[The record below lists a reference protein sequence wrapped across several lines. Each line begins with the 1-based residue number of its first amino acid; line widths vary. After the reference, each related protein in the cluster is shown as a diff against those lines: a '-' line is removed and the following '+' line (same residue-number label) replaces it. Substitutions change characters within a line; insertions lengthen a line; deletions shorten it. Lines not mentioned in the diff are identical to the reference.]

1 MRKYYP
7 YLRDSY
13 LVNTDLDRK
22 NQNFLSKISYFINQ
36 KQYVQITLL
45 DWQENPLKQIE
56 GELVSGSITKDGKS
70 SVRRT
75 CNFSCTVGG
84 GEYSVED
91 GKADFA
97 INKKIFVEFGIRNDT
112 DEYLEY
118 PILWFPQGV
127 FFISNVSITSS
138 TTSAVNISLTLKDK
152 MCMLNGEIGGSFTST
167 TILDTMDTQLP
178 NGMYVSEKVLV
189 YNLIQE
195 LVHHFGGEDLN
206 NIVIDDVPLRIQRVM
221 RWIGENPL
229 YMVEQKSTAGSEQ
242 ESLQNVSFD
251 VDFEALSDKD
261 PTDDI
266 TPTITAFVLNDDVG
280 YIYDDFVLTGE
291 LVAAPG
297 ENVCSVLD
305 QIKAVLGNY
314 EYYYDEFGVFH
325 FQEIKNYMN
334 TTQGKILLD
343 EMSKNQYIIEIA
355 NDKTSF
361 AFSDDA
367 NITSITVN
375 PQYGNIKN
383 DYIVQGLRKMTDS
396 DISYP
401 ITYHLVIDNK
411 PEPEWIYAPVS
422 EDKKEYQ
429 LLYGEYNY
437 ILIYEEEDSGLYK
450 AAVPVPY
457 ILDRSTDDD
466 FTLPAVGNFNIIYAE
481 IDREDNKDEK
491 FGEGV
496 DVENLLLSEIKC
508 EYTQEED
515 AEGKITFVPNEENNT
530 VMYYWDGAAYQEV
543 KVIRYYPIYYP
554 KDWRTKLY
562 MDGVIATNR
571 GTEQGYYYPELAAY
585 WPTIYDI
592 DTQTFWDENRF
603 EGYEDL
609 FPQDENITIQDYHY
623 RTLTTGNYY
632 LDFIDPVSS
641 GLGEYAVETIGR
653 RQNITVDDEI
663 NCLFQPEIPNVV
675 FINIDN
681 NAATMSSTGA
691 VENEQWIGDLR
702 QECVDNGKPYTQVR
716 GEIYNSLATGGYYN
730 GAFDQIKYDL
740 YLHTNYQRTLSMT
753 CLPAFWLEP
762 NTRARVDEM
771 STNTHGDFLVNTIS
785 LTLGT
790 RATMSVSCSEV
801 FERF

>member
-22 NQNFLSKISYFINQ
+22 NQNFLSKISKFINQ

-45 DWQENPLKQIE
+45 DWQENPIKQIE

-75 CNFSCTVGG
+75 CTFSCVVGNG
-84 GEYSVED
+84 DYSIDD
-91 GKADFA
+91 GKSDFA

-112 DEYLEY
+112 NEYPEY

-127 FFISNVSITSS
+127 FFISNVNISS
-138 TTSAVNISLTLKDK
+138 ATTSAVNISLTLKDK
-152 MCMLNGEIGGSFTST
+152 MCMLNGEIGGTFTAT

-178 NGMYVSEKVLV
+178 SGAYISKKVLI

-195 LVHHFGGEDLN
+195 LVNHFGGEDIN

-221 RWIGENPL
+221 RWTGETPL
-229 YMVEQKSTAGSEQ
+229 YMVEYKSESGSEQ
-242 ESLQNVSFD
+242 ESLQNLTFD
-251 VDFEALSDKD
+251 VDFDALSDKN
-261 PTDDI
+261 PDDNI
-266 TPTITAFVLNDDVG
+266 TPTVTAFVLNDDVG
-280 YIYDDFVLTGE
+280 YVYDDFVLTGE

-297 ENVCSVLD
+297 DNVCSILD

-361 AFSDDA
+361 SFSDDS

-383 DYIVQGLRKMTDS
+383 DYIVQGLRKITDS

-411 PEPEWIYAPVS
+411 PEPEWINVAQPPNK
-422 EDKKEYQ
+422 DYQ

-450 AAVPVPY
+450 ASVPMPY
-457 ILDRSTDDD
+457 ILDRTKGDW
-466 FTLPAVGNFNIIYAE
+466 TLPQVGNFNIIYAE
-481 IDREDNKDEK
+481 IERENKDEI
-491 FGEGV
+491 FEEGV
-496 DVENLLLSEIKC
+496 DVQTQLLSEIKC
-508 EYTQEED
+508 SYTKEED
-515 AEGKITFVPNEENNT
+515 EEGNVTFVPAEDNNT
-530 VMYYWDGAAYQEV
+530 IMYYWDGEAYQET
-543 KVIRYYPIYYP
+543 KVIRYYLVYRP

-562 MDGVIATNR
+562 MDGVVATNR
-571 GTEQGYYYPELAAY
+571 GTDQGYYYPELSAY

-592 DTQTFWDENRF
+592 DNQVFWDENRF
-603 EGYEDL
+603 EAYEEL
-609 FPQDENITIQDYHY
+609 FPKDDNINIKDYHY

-632 LDFIDPVSS
+632 LDFIDPASS

-653 RQNITVDDEI
+653 RQNVTVDDEI

-681 NAATMSSTGA
+681 NAASIKNGA
-691 VENEQWIGDLR
+691 LEEEQWIGDLR
-702 QECVDNGKPYTQVR
+702 QECVENGKPYTQVR
-716 GEIYNSLATGGYYN
+716 GEVYNALATGGYYN

-740 YLHTNYQRTLSMT
+740 YLHTNYLRTLSMT
-753 CLPAFWLEP
+753 CIPAFWLEP
-762 NTRARVDEM
+762 NTRARVDEA
-771 STNTHGDFLVNTIS
+771 STNTHGDFLVNTIN

-790 RATMSVSCSEV
+790 RPTMSVSCSEV